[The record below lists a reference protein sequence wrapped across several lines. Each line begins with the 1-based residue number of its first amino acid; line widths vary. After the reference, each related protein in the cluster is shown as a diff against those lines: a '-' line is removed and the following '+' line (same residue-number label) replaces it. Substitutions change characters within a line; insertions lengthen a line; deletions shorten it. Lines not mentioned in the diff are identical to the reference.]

1 MSRGWRAWVSRIVNG
16 FPTFVAEAQRADFG
30 ACENLVV
37 VRRVGSTNAVARRMA
52 QAILEEDSDLGRT
65 VILAWEQSRG
75 RGRRGNAWASPA
87 GRGVY
92 ATLLEPLA
100 SERSVESLPLAVAVG
115 LAEAVD
121 SLLGAGAC
129 RLKWPN
135 DLLVDGRKLGGILI
149 EVVEAPE
156 GRAVIIGFGIN
167 HAAPAGEPPAPRATT
182 LGAWS
187 SGLPSVATV
196 AARLVAAVLEE
207 LDAERS
213 MAQTVERYQQR
224 SSLRPG
230 STLRCRVGEEPV
242 EGTFL
247 GFDPRGF
254 LRLATRAGERTL
266 STGEI
271 LE

>member
-1 MSRGWRAWVSRIVNG
+1 MNG
-16 FPTFVAEAQRADFG
+16 FPTFVAAVRQAALG

-65 VILAWEQSRG
+65 LVLAWEQSRG

-87 GRGVY
+87 GQGIY
-92 ATLLEPLA
+92 ATLLEPLGTDRPL
-100 SERSVESLPLAVAVG
+100 EPLPLAVAVG
-115 LAEAVD
+115 LADGVD
-121 SLLGAGAC
+121 RLLGAGVC

-135 DLLVDGRKLGGILI
+135 DLLVEGRKLGGILI
-149 EVVEAPE
+149 EVVEANE
-156 GRAVIIGFGIN
+156 GRAAVIGFGIN
-167 HAAPAGEPPAPRATT
+167 HAAPAEQPPAPNATT
-182 LGAWS
+182 LGAWGS
-187 SGLPSVATV
+187 SVPDLAAV
-196 AARLVAAVLEE
+196 AARLVSTVIEE
-207 LDAERS
+207 LDAARS
-213 MAQTVERYQQR
+213 MAETVERYQQR

-247 GFDPRGF
+247 GFDPRGY
-254 LRLATRAGERTL
+254 LRLATPSGERIL
-266 STGEI
+266 SAGEI